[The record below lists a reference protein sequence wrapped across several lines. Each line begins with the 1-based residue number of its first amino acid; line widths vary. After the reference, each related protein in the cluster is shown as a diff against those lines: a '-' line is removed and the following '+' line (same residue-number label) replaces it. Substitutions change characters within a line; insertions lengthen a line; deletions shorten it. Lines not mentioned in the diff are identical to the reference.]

1 VNATYIFLIWELIDR
16 APVDDVPPKVRRIMR
31 VRSIVTLCLFGVAAV
46 AKISSGWT
54 RNLLLL
60 PDRLSEARRTGSGE
74 SNISFAFEVT
84 EFKCQQMPS
93 RDFVT
98 FAAACNEAYVIFG
111 GCAEAVAMSPFVLW
125 HVCIIGA
132 RRKGDRCSRE
142 AEIWASSLALT
153 KGRDFP

>member
-1 VNATYIFLIWELIDR
+1 EGAQDYARPIDHD
-16 APVDDVPPKVRRIMR
+16 PVPF
-31 VRSIVTLCLFGVAAV
+31 RSGRGCS
-46 AKISSGWT
+46 AKLSSGWT

-98 FAAACNEAYVIFG
+98 FAAACNEAHVILG
-111 GCAEAVAMSPFVLW
+111 GCAEAVAMSPFGTNLPQL
-125 HVCIIGA
+125 G
-132 RRKGDRCSRE
+132 GQSM
-142 AEIWASSLALT
+142 SALP
-153 KGRDFP
+153 G